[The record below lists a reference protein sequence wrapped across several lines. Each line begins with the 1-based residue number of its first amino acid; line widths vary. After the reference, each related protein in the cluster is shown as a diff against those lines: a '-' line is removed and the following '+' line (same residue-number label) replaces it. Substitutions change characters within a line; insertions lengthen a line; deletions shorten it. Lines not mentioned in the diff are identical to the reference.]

1 MCAEEKN
8 ALRDRVENVRL
19 CDEKQ
24 CVVILD
30 QTKLP
35 NAAEWIE
42 LKTAEEFY
50 EAIYALR
57 VRGAPAIGI
66 CAGFALYVLASRF
79 GAGSKEAFFERLS
92 ERKRYLASSRP
103 TAVNLVH
110 ALDRVER
117 AALSEKDAGIP
128 EILAKMRSESLA
140 IQDEDME
147 MCRAI
152 SEYGLTL
159 VRDGDGILTHC
170 NAGPLATS
178 VYGTGLGALILG
190 AERGLRFHAYV
201 DETRPLLQGARL
213 TAYELDRAG
222 IDVTLICD
230 NMAALVMRQGKVNA
244 CFVGCDRVAAN
255 GDTANKIGTSGA
267 AVLARYYGI
276 PFYVFCPSST
286 VDFGCKTGADIVIE
300 ERDPSEIRERFFSAP
315 VAPEH
320 IRCFNPAFDVTEAKL
335 ITAIVTEKG
344 ICRYPYDR
352 SLAERLGAISIKHGK
367 EM

>member
-1 MCAEEKN
+1 MKN
-8 ALRDRVENVRL
+8 ELRDRVENVRL
-19 CDEKQ
+19 SDEGK

-35 NAAEWIE
+35 NEVEFIE

-50 EAIYALR
+50 DAIYTLK

-66 CAGFALYVLASRF
+66 CAGFALYVIASRF
-79 GAGSKEAFFERLS
+79 PEGSKEFFLKKLIEV
-92 ERKRYLASSRP
+92 KRYLASSRP

-117 AALSEKDAGIP
+117 AALSEREAEIP
-128 EILAKMRSESLA
+128 DILTKMRSESIA
-140 IQDEDME
+140 IQDEDIE

-159 VRDGDGILTHC
+159 IRDGDGVITHC

-190 AERGLRFHAYV
+190 AERGSHFRAYV

-222 IDVTLICD
+222 VDVTLICD
-230 NMAALVMRQGKVNA
+230 NMAGVIMKQGKANA

-255 GDTANKIGTSGA
+255 GDTANKIGTSG
-267 AVLARYYGI
+267 LAILAHYYGI

-300 ERDPSEIRERFFSAP
+300 ERDPSEIGEMFFSRP
-315 VAPEH
+315 MSPRG
-320 IRCFNPAFDVTEAKL
+320 IRCYNPAFDVTEAKL

-344 ICRYPYDR
+344 ICRYPYTR
-352 SLAERLGAISIKHGK
+352 SLAERLGTI
-367 EM
+367 